1 MKYPSVNFPIS
12 YKPFPG
18 TQGPWTGP
26 PTPWP
31 GNWKEGE
38 RRIRA
43 GSSQLFL
50 FDQSEKL
57 TQLDRLADLS
67 ATSMTATYIAE
78 ISKAMR
84 EQVDKDTL
92 HGLRSQ
98 MDLMVK
104 RSIESLSLM
113 LDPPLL
119 LSTPNSMSIS
129 TPSLEV
135 ISTSGA
141 VLSRSSGTSQDPLW
155 VPPSTLSL
163 EKIRECISILDRQS
177 APHPYERS
185 GNQSYHRYVI
195 WQMHRLEETQS
206 GLSAYWPP
214 EQRTTQKSPLADLF
228 RYET

>member
-1 MKYPSVNFPIS
+1 MKYPSPNFPIS
-12 YKPFPG
+12 YKRSHAIPDPWS
-18 TQGPWTGP
+18 GPN
-26 PTPWP
+26 TPWP

-38 RRIRA
+38 RRIRD

-50 FDQSEKL
+50 HDQSEKQ
-57 TQLDRLADLS
+57 TQLDRLAALS
-67 ATSMTATYIAE
+67 AISMTAKYIEETSRLMA
-78 ISKAMR
+78 
-84 EQVDKDTL
+84 EQVDKDIL
-92 HGLRSQ
+92 RGLRSP

-163 EKIRECISILDRQS
+163 EKIRECISILDRQPVPS
-177 APHPYERS
+177 FDLYDDAW
-185 GNQSYHRYVI
+185 HRYEI
-195 WQMHRLEETQS
+195 QRMHRLEETQG

-214 EQRTTQKSPLADLF
+214 KQRIMQKSPLADLF